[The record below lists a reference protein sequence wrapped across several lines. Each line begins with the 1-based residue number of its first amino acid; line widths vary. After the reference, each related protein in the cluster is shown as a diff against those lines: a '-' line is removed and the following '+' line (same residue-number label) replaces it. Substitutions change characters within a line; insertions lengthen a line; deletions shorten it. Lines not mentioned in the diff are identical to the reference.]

1 MRDLGVFH
9 SLGALWLRVLNE
21 LKTKGQKLF
30 IQTMQ
35 AKAQRS
41 GSCCI

>member
-1 MRDLGVFH
+1 MQDLGVFH
-9 SLGALWLRVLNE
+9 SLGTLWIRVLNE
-21 LKTKGQKLF
+21 LEAQGQKPF
-30 IQTMQ
+30 IPTMQ